1 MKKVLAMLLA
11 MVMVLGMSVTALAAP
26 EDGGKTAEIEVTGV
40 EGETPVQL
48 TYLQII
54 KPDQTT
60 KTGWAFAS
68 SEIEAAY
75 LEGYGNN
82 DAQAVIQELID
93 ARGADGYAN
102 SEAIG
107 KALSKVAALGGFEEM
122 ENPQTVSSAGVYAVK
137 AVQEGYTYN
146 NMAAYVG
153 FGEVTG
159 DYPSLDNATLAA
171 KRTKIGLD
179 KSDNDEDKVS
189 AIGQIVEFTIKT
201 NVPFM
206 DPLAVNKTYFINDE
220 ITGAEYV
227 LAEGVSDR
235 VEGTVT
241 LGGNPVD
248 GAVIQLDAVNKNV
261 FHIDL
266 SSLIDDQNSNAGL
279 EVVVTYQAKVT
290 AVTVDNKAKAG
301 HKDGDT

>member
-137 AVQEGYTYN
+137 AVQG
-146 NMAAYVG
+146 
-153 FGEVTG
+153 
-159 DYPSLDNATLAA
+159 
-171 KRTKIGLD
+171 
-179 KSDNDEDKVS
+179 
-189 AIGQIVEFTIKT
+189 AIPTIT
-201 NVPFM
+201 W
-206 DPLAVNKTYFINDE
+206 PLM
-220 ITGAEYV
+220 
-227 LAEGVSDR
+227 
-235 VEGTVT
+235 
-241 LGGNPVD
+241 
-248 GAVIQLDAVNKNV
+248 
-261 FHIDL
+261 
-266 SSLIDDQNSNAGL
+266 
-279 EVVVTYQAKVT
+279 
-290 AVTVDNKAKAG
+290 
-301 HKDGDT
+301 